1 MTRGRPPQPVE
12 AVSWVVALGLA
23 LHEQGEDRA
32 LERLVCEVLPDG
44 TLLARDGSR
53 RWLVQEESPGPRL
66 PRAPRTPP
74 SLAEDEELDE
84 PPTPVSWVERQQRLA
99 ELAMDQHAET
109 PSLPPPSALPLD
121 RITDAGTA
129 VLAWELALGMAG
141 QAAPSEG
148 GVGVQ
153 VTPHEGLIIVAATG
167 PHAHKLRAGR
177 LPPGRGFVGYC
188 IDRARPFI
196 VNDVR
201 RDPRHYAEMDTQ
213 TGTRTRTVLC
223 VPVAAEGF
231 CFGCLELLNPPGEAS
246 FNREMLDRVV
256 PIGAALGARLYRA
269 GIRGR
274 RL

>member
-1 MTRGRPPQPVE
+1 
-12 AVSWVVALGLA
+12 
-23 LHEQGEDRA
+23 
-32 LERLVCEVLPDG
+32 
-44 TLLARDGSR
+44 
-53 RWLVQEESPGPRL
+53 
-66 PRAPRTPP
+66 
-74 SLAEDEELDE
+74 
-84 PPTPVSWVERQQRLA
+84 
-99 ELAMDQHAET
+99 
-109 PSLPPPSALPLD
+109 
-121 RITDAGTA
+121 
-129 VLAWELALGMAG
+129 MA
-141 QAAPSEG
+141 
-148 GVGVQ
+148 
-153 VTPHEGLIIVAATG
+153 T
-167 PHAHKLRAGR
+167 HKLRAGR